1 MRRYVFILATLTII
15 LAAVPLFSEENKT
28 AAITPSQ
35 EGASTAPAAAL
46 KEAPVQPKELAIYG
60 EIQSVNATSNSIS
73 IQYYDYESDEEKTV
87 DVIINPETKMENAN
101 SLNDIKAG
109 DWADVT
115 YALSGGKNIAKSVAV
130 EKEEEESAG
139 VKTEEISEESSE

>member
-1 MRRYVFILATLTII
+1 MRNYVFILAALTII

-28 AAITPSQ
+28 DAVTLSR
-35 EGASTAPAAAL
+35 EGASAAPAAAL
-46 KEAPVQPKELAIYG
+46 EALPAQPKELAIYG
-60 EIQSVNATSNSIS
+60 EIQSINTASNSIS

-101 SLNDIKAG
+101 ALNDIKAG

-115 YALSGGKNIAKSVAV
+115 CALSGGKNIAKSVAL
-130 EKEEEESAG
+130 EKEEEEAVG
-139 VKTEEISEESSE
+139 VKTEETSGESSE